1 MLSSANAQVIG
12 PDFLSRLNLQDP
24 HDLKPVSGGDVNLA
38 FSLYSGTQRYFL
50 KVQPDHDQHF
60 FDSEVASLKAL
71 GQYVTVPKVMKQ
83 GATQGFAYLLLSW
96 VKSGPSNQGNLGRA
110 LAVLHQ
116 ASNDRFGFDLSNHS
130 DFVPK
135 DNSWS
140 DSWATFFVNQRL
152 EPLMKQAIKK
162 GFWLTQRGDH
172 YENLKKAILNDEHA
186 KNVKPSMLHGDFWA
200 GNFMFDE
207 KGQPVFIDPNA
218 FYGDREYDLAVSS
231 VFPGFN
237 DDFYQ
242 AYQAAYPLEEG
253 YQERFKWYEFYY
265 ILMHFVRFG
274 DIYAP
279 RLNRLLLEF

>member
-1 MLSSANAQVIG
+1 MLSSANAQLLG

-38 FSLYSGTQRYFL
+38 YSLYSGNDRYFL
-50 KVQPDHDQHF
+50 KVQPDHDKHF

-71 GQYVTVPKVMKQ
+71 GKYVTVPKVMKQ
-83 GATQGFAYLLLSW
+83 GEIQGFAYLLLSW
-96 VKSGPSNQGNLGRA
+96 VKSGPSNQGDLGRA
-110 LAVLHQ
+110 LSVLHQ
-116 ASNDRFGFDLSNHS
+116 GTNEQFGFELSNEA
-130 DFVPK
+130 DFVKK
-135 DNSWS
+135 DNRWC
-140 DSWATFFVNQRL
+140 DSWAEFFVNQRL
-152 EPLMKQAIKK
+152 EPLMKQAIKR

-172 YENLKKAILNDEHA
+172 YENLKKTILNDEHA
-186 KNVKPSMLHGDFWA
+186 KNVKPSLLHGDLWA

-218 FYGDREYDLAVSS
+218 FYGDREYDIAVSK

-237 DDFYQ
+237 DKFYE
-242 AYQAAYPLEEG
+242 AYQAAYPLDEG

>member
-1 MLSSANAQVIG
+1 MLSKANTSLLG

-24 HDLKPVSGGDVNLA
+24 HDLRPVSGGDVNLA
-38 FSLYSGTQRYFL
+38 YSLYSGNDRYFL
-50 KVQPDHDQHF
+50 KVQPYQDRHF

-71 GQYVTVPKVMKQ
+71 QKHVTVPKVMKQ
-83 GATQGFAYLLLSW
+83 GEIQGFAYLLLSW
-96 VKSGPSNQGNLGRA
+96 VKSGPSNQGDLGRA

-116 ASNDRFGFDLSNHS
+116 TKGSQFGFNLSNDY

-135 DNSWS
+135 DNTWS
-140 DSWATFFVNQRL
+140 DSWGEFFVHQRL

-162 GFWLTQRGDH
+162 GFWLSQRGDH
-172 YENLKKAILNDEHA
+172 FEHLKQAILSDAHVQ
-186 KNVKPSMLHGDFWA
+186 NVKPSLLHGDLWA

-218 FYGDREYDLAVSS
+218 FYGDREYDLAVSA
-231 VFPGFN
+231 VFPGFSQ
-237 DDFYQ
+237 DFYE
-242 AYQAAYPLEEG
+242 AYQKAYPLDEG

-279 RLNRLLLEF
+279 RLNRLLLQF